1 MPESDLDGNRAGA
14 PKTEGCSL
22 EPGLRPWSQVQK
34 GVGGA
39 ELEMGEARMPW
50 TGRGLGGGGRDVLV
64 GESCSC
70 LVRWR
75 EEGSRPLPVRPT
87 TEPGLPL
94 STKVQQVLGPAE
106 RLVTSMT
113 EQLGG
118 FQARMEELRLQARQ
132 QRAQAA
138 QAQQLAEGASQQALS
153 AQEVPRGHSGL
164 RKHSSWGAGACE
176 QERALYRRYLYTL

>member
-1 MPESDLDGNRAGA
+1 
-14 PKTEGCSL
+14 
-22 EPGLRPWSQVQK
+22 
-34 GVGGA
+34 
-39 ELEMGEARMPW
+39 MPW
-50 TGRGLGGGGRDVLV
+50 IDRGLGGGGRGVLV

-75 EEGSRPLPVRPT
+75 KEGSRPQPVRPT

-106 RLVTSMT
+106 RLVTGMT

-118 FQARMEELRLQARQ
+118 FRARMEELRLQASQ

-138 QAQQLAEGASQQALS
+138 QAQQLAEGANQQALS
-153 AQEVPRGHSGL
+153 AQEVQRGHSWPEEAQQ
-164 RKHSSWGAGACE
+164 WGARE
-176 QERALYRRYLYTL
+176 QERALSRRYLYTL